1 MLTYGAGAWSTEEV
15 ADGWLWSGARAPSGA
30 LWTAGNH
37 LWRRRPGE
45 KFERVVAHVD
55 PKPALG
61 VRDLVARGDDDL
73 FLSLACYESP
83 RCLGASVLHFDGKTL
98 REVEVVPAVGMKA
111 PMTSNQ
117 ANLALSPTGEV
128 WLQSD
133 AALWRLAPPKS
144 P

>member
-1 MLTYGAGAWSTEEV
+1 
-15 ADGWLWSGARAPSGA
+15 
-30 LWTAGNH
+30 
-37 LWRRRPGE
+37 
-45 KFERVVAHVD
+45 
-55 PKPALG
+55 
-61 VRDLVARGDDDL
+61 
-73 FLSLACYESP
+73 
-83 RCLGASVLHFDGKTL
+83 LGASVLHFDGKTL